1 MRAGFGGRLKGA
13 SIGMLL
19 LGAALV
25 AGCSEGTRAPG
36 WVDEARLQAAAS
48 EPGQWFTS
56 GRDAQGSYFSPL
68 TRISDANVSKL
79 GFAWDYKLGTK
90 RGLQATPIVVDGIMV
105 FPGNWGR
112 VYALD
117 ARTGKE
123 LWTFDPEVDGQLG
136 RDACCDVVSRGLSVW
151 KGRVYTVAL
160 DGKLSALDL
169 KTGKPVWQARTIINP
184 SYKYTVTGAPQ
195 IAGKV
200 VVVGSSGADFGA
212 RGYVA
217 GYDLE
222 TGKQMWRSFVV
233 PRNPALGPQET
244 PELEEALKS
253 WSPKTDWRDG
263 GGGTVWDGMAYDAD
277 HNLLYV
283 GTGNGSGYNSATRS
297 PGGGDNKH
305 LASIL
310 ALDATTGRLVWS
322 FQTVPGEHWDYTA
335 TQKFIL
341 ADLKIGGVDRK
352 VIMQAPKNGFFY
364 VLDRVTGEFISASN
378 YVFQNWAKGLDPKTG
393 RPIPNPDVADYNGGP
408 RLVFPGMPGG
418 HSWQPMAYSPKTGL
432 VYIPTIEAGMVFVD
446 AAKRPIGKV
455 SGSFD
460 VHGFFPEGYQPALM
474 KSWYGDL
481 PDMPSLLKT
490 AGLSKV
496 PSSIG
501 VLRAWDPVRQK
512 LVWEQV
518 TPSFWDGGVIATAG
532 NLVFRGDSTGHL
544 LAYAADTGKLLH
556 KVEVGTSIIA
566 APMTYELD
574 GEQYVA
580 VLAGYG
586 GAGGVG
592 FAPYTAA
599 YKYGNEGRV
608 VVFKL
613 GGGAVPKPAPF
624 VDPPYP
630 EAVPSFGTPKQIA
643 DGALAYAR
651 NCGRCHVGGR
661 AMLPDLTRSP
671 AITDADAFR
680 SIVLEGARAPAG
692 MGRFDDVLTP
702 ADAEAIRAFLVSL
715 PRQPE
720 APAKV
725 AAK

>member
-1 MRAGFGGRLKGA
+1 MRAGSGGGFGTLSLA
-13 SIGMLL
+13 LL
-19 LGAALV
+19 LVAAAILG
-25 AGCSEGTRAPG
+25 GCSQGGHEAG
-36 WVDEARLQAAAS
+36 WVDEARLQSAAE

-56 GRDAQGSYFSPL
+56 GRDANGTYFSPL
-68 TRISDANVSKL
+68 TRISDANVTRL
-79 GFAWDYKLGTK
+79 GFAWDYRLGTR
-90 RGLQATPIVVDGIMV
+90 RGLQATPVVVDGIMV

-123 LWTFDPEVDGQLG
+123 LWTFDPQVDGQVG
-136 RDACCDVVSRGLSVW
+136 RHACCDVVSRGLSVW
-151 KGRVYTVAL
+151 KGKVYTVAL

-169 KTGKPVWQARTIINP
+169 KTGKPVWQAKTITDP
-184 SYKYTVTGAPQ
+184 TFDYTVTGAPQ

-222 TGKQMWRSFVV
+222 TGRERWRSFVV

-244 PELEEALKS
+244 PELETALKS
-253 WSPKTDWRDG
+253 WSPDTDWRHG

-283 GTGNGSGYNSATRS
+283 GTGNGSGYNSRTRS
-297 PGGGDNKH
+297 PGGGDNRH
-305 LASIL
+305 LASVL

-341 ADLKIGGVDRK
+341 ADLKIDGVDRK

-364 VLDRVTGEFISASN
+364 VLDRLTGEFLSASN
-378 YVFQNWAKGLDPKTG
+378 YVYQNWAKGLDPKTG
-393 RPIPNPDVADYNGGP
+393 RPIPNPEVADYTAGP
-408 RLVFPGMPGG
+408 RLVFPGMQGG
-418 HSWQPMAYSPKTGL
+418 HNWQPMAYSPKTGL
-432 VYIPTIEAGMVFVD
+432 VYIPAMEAGMVFVD
-446 AAKRPIGKV
+446 AAKRPIGAV

-460 VHGFFPEGYQPALM
+460 VHGMFVEGYQPALM
-474 KSWYGDL
+474 KTWYGDL
-481 PDMPSLLKT
+481 PGMDALLKT
-490 AGLSKV
+490 AGLTKAPASV
-496 PSSIG
+496 S

-518 TPSFWDGGVIATAG
+518 LPSFWDGGVIATAG
-532 NLVFRGDSTGHL
+532 NLVFRGTSSGHL

-556 KVEVGTSIIA
+556 KVDVGTSIIA

-580 VLAGYG
+580 VLAGFG

-599 YKYGNEGRV
+599 YKYGNEGRL

-613 GGGAVPKPAPF
+613 GGGPVPRPAPF
-624 VDPPYP
+624 VDRPYP
-630 EAVPSFGTPKQIA
+630 EAIAAFGTPKQIEA
-643 DGALAYAR
+643 GGMAFAR
-651 NCGRCHVGGR
+651 NCGRCHVPGR
-661 AMLPDLTRSP
+661 GLMPDLTRSP
-671 AITDADAFR
+671 AIADAAAFR
-680 SIVLEGARAPAG
+680 AIVLEGALAPAG
-692 MGRFDDVLTP
+692 MGRFDDVLSA
-702 ADAEAIRAFLVSL
+702 ADAEAIRAFLVSQ
-715 PRQPE
+715 PRQPGPSE
-720 APAKV
+720 EKAK
-725 AAK
+725 